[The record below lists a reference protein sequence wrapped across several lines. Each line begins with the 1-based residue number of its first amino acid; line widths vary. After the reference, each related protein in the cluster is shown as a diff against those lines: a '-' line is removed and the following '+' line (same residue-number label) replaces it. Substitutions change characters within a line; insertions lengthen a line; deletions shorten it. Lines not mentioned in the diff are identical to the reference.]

1 MSERLSNEPQRL
13 EAMPGQYVQQFAQQ
27 LIDRAKADGV
37 DVEGDFNGITLHVSS
52 EESVTAE
59 DLVSFY
65 SQESDRRAEE
75 YRKSPE
81 GIRAAEE
88 DESRKT
94 ALQEKAEQLVT
105 QLDSL
110 DFSNLEAVVDWIVD
124 FQDASDHIGVSF
136 DKQKVVDTFR
146 SHGFDVGVNT
156 GKDFNGDDAEDF
168 AKWLV
173 VGQALDGINS
183 VGAIHQV
190 VHKFAGDWKKKFGKQ
205 AQAEKERIEDIRKG
219 LK

>member
-13 EAMPGQYVQQFAQQ
+13 EAMPGQHVQQFAQQ
-27 LIDRAKADGV
+27 LIDRAKADSV

-81 GIRAAEE
+81 GIKAAEE
-88 DESRKT
+88 AESRKT

-156 GKDFNGDDAEDF
+156 GKDFNGEDSENF
-168 AKWLV
+168 AKWL

-205 AQAEKERIEDIRKG
+205 AQTEKAQIEDIRNG

>member
-1 MSERLSNEPQRL
+1 MSERLPNEPQRL
-13 EAMPGQYVQQFAQQ
+13 EAMPGQHVQQFAQQ
-27 LIDRAKADGV
+27 LIDRAKANGV
-37 DVEGDFNGITLHVSS
+37 DVEGDFNGIALRASS
-52 EESVTAE
+52 AESVTAE
-59 DLVSFY
+59 DLVNFY
-65 SQESDRRAEE
+65 SQESERRSEE

-81 GIRAAEE
+81 GIKAAEE
-88 DESRKT
+88 AEGRKN
-94 ALQEKAEQLVT
+94 ALQEKADQLVT

-110 DFSNLEAVVDWIVD
+110 DFSNLEAVIDWIVN

-136 DKQKVVDTFR
+136 DRKAVIDTFR

-156 GKDFNGDDAEDF
+156 GEDFNGEDAENT
-168 AKWLV
+168 AKWL

-190 VHKFAGDWKKKFGKQ
+190 VHKFAGDWKKKFGQ
-205 AQAEKERIEDIRKG
+205 QTQAEQKQIEDIRKG

>member
-1 MSERLSNEPQRL
+1 MSEKISNEPQRL
-13 EAMPGQYVQQFAQQ
+13 EAKPGQHVQQFAQQ

-52 EESVTAE
+52 DEPVTAE
-59 DLVSFY
+59 DLVNFY

-75 YRKSPE
+75 YRQSPE
-81 GIRAAEE
+81 GVKAAEE
-88 DESRKT
+88 DEARKN
-94 ALQEKAEQLVT
+94 ALQEKADQLVT

-110 DFSNLEAVVDWIVD
+110 DFSNLEAVIDWIVD

-136 DKQKVVDTFR
+136 DREKVVSTFR

-156 GKDFNGDDAEDF
+156 GEAFNEEDAENF

-173 VGQALDGINS
+173 GQALGGINS

-190 VHKFAGDWKKKFGKQ
+190 VHRFAGDWKMKFGKQ
-205 AQAEKERIEDIRKG
+205 SQAEKEQIEDIRKG

>member
-1 MSERLSNEPQRL
+1 MSEKSSNEPQRL
-13 EAMPGQYVQQFAQQ
+13 EAMVGQNVQQFAQQ

-52 EESVTAE
+52 DEPVAAE
-59 DLVSFY
+59 NLVNFY

-75 YRKSPE
+75 YRKSPK
-81 GIRAAEE
+81 GIKAAEE
-88 DESRKT
+88 AEARKT
-94 ALQEKAEQLVT
+94 ALQEKADQLLT

-110 DFSNLEAVVDWIVD
+110 DFSNLEAVIDWIVD

-136 DKQKVVDTFR
+136 DREKVVATFR
-146 SHGFDVGVNT
+146 SHGFDIGVNT
-156 GKDFNGDDAEDF
+156 REAFNGEDAENF
-168 AKWLV
+168 AKNV
-173 VGQALDGINS
+173 VGQALDGIKS
-183 VGAIHQV
+183 VDAIHRV

-205 AQAEKERIEDIRKG
+205 AQAEKEQIEDIRKG